1 MLFSPWAF
9 PKVLNF
15 TAWSFCIIICH
26 RSGEAM
32 LCPRPSRMR
41 SDSAHLI
48 SLLIACAS
56 TAGGPV
62 GGAVAE
68 QHSNFYD
75 VLKQQPGVLIIWFPF
90 LFSFECCNGAHWSM
104 WSRLSQLVEDAS
116 GTFAPTLTI
125 YCKGGTESFSC
136 TPSWGLWIQ
145 FTKCCLDIS
154 LLCPSNRS

>member
-15 TAWSFCIIICH
+15 TAWSYCIAQ
-26 RSGEAM
+26 SGEAM

-48 SLLIACAS
+48 SIHIAFAS
-56 TAGGPV
+56 TVWGR
-62 GGAVAE
+62 GGAVAQ

-90 LFSFECCNGAHWSM
+90 SFGCCNRAHWSM
-104 WSRLSQLVEDAS
+104 LLWSRLSQLVQDAS
-116 GTFAPTLTI
+116 ATFDNHQPLQFTVKVVLKVELLVTHASQGP
-125 YCKGGTESFSC
+125 
-136 TPSWGLWIQ
+136 WIQ
-145 FTKCCLDIS
+145 FTKCCTIS
-154 LLCPSNRS
+154 FSGPSNMQ